1 MPDRSDRWAEFHEL
15 HRTRECAREAHRECP
30 HLVTF
35 GGGFN
40 PRRLRLEFGAGLCP
54 CSCHSPC
61 PVTITTKRLT
71 VPAKQWYDSCTCP
84 GADQRRQRFDEL
96 GGIPDFSEAREQAE
110 RRSQARKEAYEAAR
124 ARAAGKSR
132 AEIRDI
138 YVAELNARGLRIPAE
153 RVLDAVVE
161 RIAGN
166 PLPAARVLGESLV
179 QMGKGLYELS
189 RLFRQRR

>member
-1 MPDRSDRWAEFHEL
+1 MHKLP
-15 HRTRECAREAHRECP
+15 RTRECAGDAHRDCP
-30 HLVTF
+30 HLFTF

-40 PRRLRLEFGAGLCP
+40 PRRFRLEFGAGLCP

-61 PVTITTKRLT
+61 PLTITTNRLT
-71 VPAKQWYDSCTCP
+71 VPAKQWYTSCTCP
-84 GADQRRQRFDEL
+84 GAGQARRRFDQA
-96 GGIPDFSEAREQAE
+96 GGIPDFGEAREQAE

-124 ARAAGKSR
+124 ARGSGKSR

-138 YVAELNARGLRIPAE
+138 YLAELSARSLRVPTE
-153 RVLDAVVE
+153 RVVDAVVE

-166 PLPAARVLGESLV
+166 PFPAARVLGENLA
-179 QMGKGLYELS
+179 QMGKSLCEVS